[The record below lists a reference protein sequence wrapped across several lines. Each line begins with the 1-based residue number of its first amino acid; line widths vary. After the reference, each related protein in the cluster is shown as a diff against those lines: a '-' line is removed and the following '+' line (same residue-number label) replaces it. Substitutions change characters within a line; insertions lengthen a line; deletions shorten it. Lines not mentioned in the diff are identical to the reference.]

1 MAAKGV
7 RETARLL
14 KADTA
19 KVSEVPRM
27 SEIPLPKHP
36 VVDLTAPPENPELAI
51 AMHFTETATERSTA
65 ELLWALPLLK
75 EAMPRSGRQCDL
87 VSAEIARRQQAEVRH
102 SPRGTKTPIK
112 R

>member
-51 AMHFTETATERSTA
+51 AMHFTETATERSTG
-65 ELLWALPLLK
+65 ELLRALPLLK

-102 SPRGTKTPIK
+102 SPVGRKHL
-112 R
+112 